1 MFLLFSIIA
10 FLFIGLTI
18 EDRDKESRD
27 WSFGWPTVWLA
38 AWVLVSYFF
47 ARSEF
52 IGLFTAINLL
62 NLLMWFGGFLLVGLV
77 WSFFKWLQFSKLRAK
92 KWRYTMDSAKVRPV
106 EGSDEYNHLKKNYI
120 PYASD
125 YIGKISGWIILWPFS
140 LVSYVVGDLWDNIIM
155 WFEKV
160 YENITKSA
168 FK

>member
-10 FLFIGLTI
+10 FIFIGLTI
-18 EDRDKESRD
+18 EDRDKETREL
-27 WSFGWPTVWLA
+27 SFGWPTIWLA
-38 AWVLVSYFF
+38 AWILVSYFF

-52 IGLFTAINLL
+52 LGLFIAINLL
-62 NLLMWFGGFLLVGLV
+62 NLLMWFGGFLLIGLV

-92 KWRYTMDSAKVRPV
+92 KWRIRLEEHKYEV
-106 EGSDEYNHLKKNYI
+106 GSEEYNSLKLNYT

-140 LVSYVVGDLWDNIIM
+140 IVSYIVGDLWDNLVM

-160 YENITKSA
+160 YENITNSQ